1 MNARLVLPVALST
14 AFLSITAQAQSSTH
28 QLRGADVA
36 VYNLAGVIR
45 VEAGSGDE
53 VQIEVTRRGPDAS
66 RLRVESGPIRNR
78 ETLRVIYSTDRLVY
92 RDPGNRS
99 SRFRTRVRV
108 REDGTFEGGWGD
120 GRRDDQIEI
129 SSDGSGMEAA
139 ADLRIRVP
147 RGKSLD
153 LNLAVGDVSVT
164 NVEGNL
170 SIDVH
175 AAAITTS
182 GTRGRLDLDTGSG
195 EVRVI
200 DAQGDVTL
208 DTGSGNVT
216 LEGIRGALLE
226 LDSGSGRIS
235 ARNVEVTD
243 LRLDTGSG
251 RVSLLG
257 VTTRDL
263 SLDSG
268 SGSVEID
275 LAADVERMD
284 VDAGS
289 GSITVG
295 VPPSF
300 GAEVV
305 IETGSGGIDVDVPI
319 SLTRSG
325 RRSVQGKIGD
335 GRGRVGI
342 ESGSGGVTIRA
353 SSAR

>member
-1 MNARLVLPVALST
+1 MNARLVLPAVIGAG
-14 AFLSITAQAQSSTH
+14 FLSITSQAQSSTH
-28 QLRGADVA
+28 QLRGSEVA
-36 VYNLAGVIR
+36 VYNLAGVVR

-53 VQIEVTRRGPDAS
+53 VQIEVTRRGPDAA
-66 RLRVESGPIRNR
+66 RLRVESGPVRNR
-78 ETLRVIYSTDRLVY
+78 ETLRVIYPDDRVVY
-92 RDPGNRS
+92 RDAGNRGW
-99 SRFRTRVRV
+99 RYRTRIRV

-120 GRRDDQIEI
+120 GRRDDDVEI
-129 SSDGSGMEAA
+129 SSDGRGMEAA

-147 RGKSLD
+147 KGKSLD

-175 AAAITTS
+175 AATITTT

-195 EVRVI
+195 EVRVT
-200 DAQGDVTL
+200 DAEGDVTL

-216 LEGIRGALLE
+216 LEGVRGTMLE

-235 ARNVEVTD
+235 ARGVEVTD

-257 VTTRDL
+257 VKTRDL

-268 SGSVEID
+268 SGAVEID
-275 LAADVERMD
+275 LAADVDRMN

-289 GSITVG
+289 GSITLG

-300 GAEVV
+300 GADVV

-325 RRSVQGKIGD
+325 RRSLEGKIGD

-342 ESGSGGVTIRA
+342 ETGSGGITIRA
-353 SSAR
+353 SATR